1 MLPSHIHTL
10 KHYFTMQILSFI
22 FTVSPKVYTFLVLLY
37 ILRRCLETSF
47 ALQITDSLQK
57 DKEPISRKKSFVN
70 YLLLFRTS
78 SIKCVLHIKTPCY
91 MNMKNHVT
99 SCMLPEY
106 VNLATLPLTV
116 LILCRVRV
124 NSTSVLA
131 RQLDRNSEL
140 RLYIYVFVYKI
151 MYIVH

>member
-1 MLPSHIHTL
+1 MLS
-10 KHYFTMQILSFI
+10 
-22 FTVSPKVYTFLVLLY
+22 
-37 ILRRCLETSF
+37 
-47 ALQITDSLQK
+47 
-57 DKEPISRKKSFVN
+57 
-70 YLLLFRTS
+70 
-78 SIKCVLHIKTPCY
+78 
-91 MNMKNHVT
+91 
-99 SCMLPEY
+99 EY